1 MTLINIHVQYVG
13 LYGFWWQEFPMQMRQ
28 ISAEKPPKKPQPNRE
43 WHIFLY
49 EWSLENS
56 CRNNSLQQLE
66 HLVDS
71 KPILH

>member
-13 LYGFWWQEFPMQMRQ
+13 LYGFWWQEFPVVQMQQ
-28 ISAEKPPKKPQPNRE
+28 ISTEKPPKKHNPIE
-43 WHIFLY
+43 HDTC
-49 EWSLENS
+49 LENS

-71 KPILH
+71 